1 MDIKLKWVNRN
12 TTPVTIKIYRNEVQV
27 PNDQL
32 VNPIATL
39 ANTVTEYTDT
49 TAVRRKTYYYV
60 IETTDG
66 NVKSYSLPKKVYA
79 DFPNGPGPRDLIWGD
94 SNLGYFGTVE
104 SVDFLTPAEIAGA
117 LIPAFLNNPPSNPIP
132 QWHKWIRR
140 GKVCFVPAQPI
151 CPTTYIH
158 TLYNA
163 GLVHGIDGDG
173 PWIPTG
179 YNPVNQMKT
188 IQKGFDK
195 FIVRLPTGSDDR
207 NNPSR
212 AIPGS
217 GQTVAVRRNSEMAD
231 LYYPMVRGYV
241 PSSQRPPNTESYVL
255 GSSQNAGRQT
265 ATCTM
270 FGTTGTLQGTPSTY
284 ASGAEMEAIGSIIA
298 FGTAIS
304 WSPLLELVPQPPV
317 VEI

>member
-1 MDIKLKWVNRN
+1 M
-12 TTPVTIKIYRNEVQV
+12 
-27 PNDQL
+27 
-32 VNPIATL
+32 
-39 ANTVTEYTDT
+39 
-49 TAVRRKTYYYV
+49 
-60 IETTDG
+60 
-66 NVKSYSLPKKVYA
+66 
-79 DFPNGPGPRDLIWGD
+79 
-94 SNLGYFGTVE
+94 
-104 SVDFLTPAEIAGA
+104 
-117 LIPAFLNNPPSNPIP
+117 
-132 QWHKWIRR
+132 
-140 GKVCFVPAQPI
+140 
-151 CPTTYIH
+151 
-158 TLYNA
+158 
-163 GLVHGIDGDG
+163 HGIDGDG

-217 GQTVAVRRNSEMAD
+217 GQTVAVRRNSEMSD

-241 PSSQRPPNTESYVL
+241 ASSQRPPNTESYVL
-255 GSSQNAGRQT
+255 GSLQNAGRQT

-304 WSPLLELVPQPPV
+304 WSPLLELVSQPPV